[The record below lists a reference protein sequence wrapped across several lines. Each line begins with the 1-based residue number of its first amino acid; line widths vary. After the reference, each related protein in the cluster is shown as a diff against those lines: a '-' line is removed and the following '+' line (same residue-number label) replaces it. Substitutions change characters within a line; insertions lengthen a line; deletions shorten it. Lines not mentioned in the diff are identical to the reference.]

1 MLKFASK
8 DTAEQDSFRLNDEDV
23 PMLTQSQICV
33 LQVESQDFLSLQ
45 QKILEAVPSLQKEQ
59 IISTTPKDILAM
71 SSLDDTLLVYGL
83 AENIQERMSFALSDL
98 LSLRAKYRTLAWIAF
113 GHTFSAAHLSV
124 LSRMG
129 AVSSFSPTAD
139 NHELS
144 MMIRGFFQHKPQGH
158 PFGLCELTQMAHLLT
173 LDVSFRIRCEDGKSG
188 IIEMRQ
194 GEFSHA
200 CFEDLQ
206 GPEALR
212 SLMFISDS
220 FISVVSSSGD
230 ETSLHGSF
238 ADVLIDCTHT
248 EEEPSLTQDAIVSP
262 PVASATPIEVD
273 DMADLNPVCREVVDD
288 VSDALAFGVVDLS
301 SGMLLAAHHNVHYFT
316 QSYLDAVAAAA
327 VDMFRGK
334 NVRRVEQLLS
344 KHRGSTIQNTLQEVF
359 TRTDSTFHF
368 MKVIQARN
376 VVVVLVTRTTTNQG
390 MGWSGLRMACTD
402 IEEAMS

>member
-1 MLKFASK
+1 MRK
-8 DTAEQDSFRLNDEDV
+8 
-23 PMLTQSQICV
+23 
-33 LQVESQDFLSLQ
+33 VETVIPL
-45 QKILEAVPSLQKEQ
+45 P
-59 IISTTPKDILAM
+59 
-71 SSLDDTLLVYGL
+71 
-83 AENIQERMSFALSDL
+83 NHAL
-98 LSLRAKYRTLAWIAF
+98 
-113 GHTFSAAHLSV
+113 G
-124 LSRMG
+124 
-129 AVSSFSPTAD
+129 
-139 NHELS
+139 
-144 MMIRGFFQHKPQGH
+144 
-158 PFGLCELTQMAHLLT
+158 
-173 LDVSFRIRCEDGKSG
+173 
-188 IIEMRQ
+188 
-194 GEFSHA
+194 
-200 CFEDLQ
+200 
-206 GPEALR
+206 
-212 SLMFISDS
+212 SDS